1 MRQPDT
7 ETIEKYFVGSVD
19 QFLLGQT
26 LMVRAKW
33 EPLVTADLAGISEQS
48 WLEMRGLLIGN
59 QIKRPGGSA
68 AGELFDLLART
79 CARAAQ
85 AGIANAV
92 SRLTE
97 MVKVEG
103 AELGDALT
111 LGGLAGNA
119 IGTEQFHPDHA
130 RTLAWLAG
138 DRALEVAV
146 TRSLADFLL
155 RLKAELERTHA
166 GQAQLSGLPQRL
178 EELAASWRSRLAAVG
193 RTAVHAAF
201 NRTKRAISHRL
212 A

>member
-1 MRQPDT
+1 M
-7 ETIEKYFVGSVD
+7 GSVD
-19 QFLLGQT
+19 QFLLSQAQ
-26 LMVRAKW
+26 MVRAKW

-48 WLEMRGLLIGN
+48 WLAMRGLLNGS
-59 QIKRPGGSA
+59 QIKRPGGLV
-68 AGELFDLLART
+68 AGELFDLLARA

-85 AGIANAV
+85 GGIANAV
-92 SRLTE
+92 SHLTE

-111 LGGLAGNA
+111 LGGLIRNA
-119 IGTEQFHPDHA
+119 ISTEQFHPDHLH
-130 RTLAWLAG
+130 TLAWLAG

-155 RLKAELERTHA
+155 RLQAGLERTHA
-166 GQAQLSGLPQRL
+166 GQAQLSDLPQRL
-178 EELAASWRSRLAAVG
+178 EDLAASWRSRLEVVG

-201 NRTKRAISHRL
+201 NRTKRAIGHQL